1 MKHIKSIIN
10 VIIFILIILSCL
22 SLTACQ
28 KAEKSD
34 NNEWWKVSGT
44 SFVCNDDKNKTIEVQ
59 IDENRDGT
67 CHLSFFLNVY
77 GGSSCILDSSSDE
90 VTISEENG
98 TTLFSYTGTDIY
110 NDKIN
115 IIYSSKDKTLTV
127 TSINELSGG
136 TTNYDLPCSGTYK
149 NK

>member
-1 MKHIKSIIN
+1 MRHIKSVIN
-10 VIIFILIILSCL
+10 VIIFILITLSCL
-22 SLTACQ
+22 SLSACQ
-28 KAEKSD
+28 KAEKPD
-34 NNEWWKVSGT
+34 NNEWWESSGT
-44 SFVCNDDKNKTIEVQ
+44 SFVCNDDKNKTIEIQV
-59 IDENRDGT
+59 DENRDGT
-67 CHLSFFLNVY
+67 FHLSFFLNVY

-136 TTNYDLPCSGTYK
+136 TSNYDLPCSGTYK
-149 NK
+149 KK